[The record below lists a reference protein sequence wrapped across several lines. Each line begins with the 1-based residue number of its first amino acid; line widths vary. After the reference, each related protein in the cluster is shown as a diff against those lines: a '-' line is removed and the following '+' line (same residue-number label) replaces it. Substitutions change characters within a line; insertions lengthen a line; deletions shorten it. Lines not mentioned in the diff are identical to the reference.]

1 MEVLRAH
8 KNTLLTLL
16 EVFVHDPL
24 YNWSL
29 TAVKLLQVQLMAD
42 ARLEEQLGGV
52 SEDTAEDL
60 ILNSDANRV
69 LQQVQRK
76 LEGKEREGGGQ
87 VASVKG
93 QVQQL
98 LQEARSTDNLCQMY
112 VGWASWR

>member
-1 MEVLRAH
+1 M
-8 KNTLLTLL
+8 
-16 EVFVHDPL
+16 
-24 YNWSL
+24 
-29 TAVKLLQVQLMAD
+29 
-42 ARLEEQLGGV
+42 
-52 SEDTAEDL
+52 
-60 ILNSDANRV
+60 

>member
-1 MEVLRAH
+1 MSTFHGWCNELPKTHAQPRIGHLLSDTEPLR
-8 KNTLLTLL
+8 L
-16 EVFVHDPL
+16 
-24 YNWSL
+24 
-29 TAVKLLQVQLMAD
+29 QLMAD